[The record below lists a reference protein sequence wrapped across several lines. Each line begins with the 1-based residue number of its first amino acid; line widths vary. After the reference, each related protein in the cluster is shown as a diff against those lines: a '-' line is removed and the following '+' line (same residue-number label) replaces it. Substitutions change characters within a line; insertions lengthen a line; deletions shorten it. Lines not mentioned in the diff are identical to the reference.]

1 MLVLHRHVVDSCK
14 SITESEG
21 DFYMPK
27 NLDQIV
33 LTVLA
38 VWMVIVCVRIFW
50 ATQLRSFLFI
60 GLSIIFFL
68 LTISINSHTAV
79 KLLKII
85 SQFLFWCG
93 VLWLG
98 TFERQKLNE
107 FRNMSLKEYLLRK
120 GPKTQSAGDASI
132 SIFENHLFLAL
143 SVVLMVVTII
153 NYYFLQVGFLENLP
167 LIITTLLFITYSVGR
182 KKVNNNNG

>member
-1 MLVLHRHVVDSCK
+1 MYLSLNIFSSVGERNL
-14 SITESEG
+14 
-21 DFYMPK
+21 YMPK

-38 VWMVIVCVRIFW
+38 LWMVIVCVRIFW
-50 ATQLRSFLFI
+50 ATQLRSFMLI

-68 LTISINSHTAV
+68 LTISINSQAAD

-107 FRNMSLKEYLLRK
+107 FRHMSLKEYSSRK
-120 GPKTQSAGDASI
+120 EPKAQSAGDASI
-132 SIFENHLFLAL
+132 SIFENHLFLSL
-143 SVVLMVVTII
+143 SVVLIAVATI
-153 NYYFLQVGFLENLP
+153 NYYFLQVRFLENLP
-167 LIITTLLFITYSVGR
+167 LLITALLFITYSVGR
-182 KKVNNNNG
+182 KRG

>member
-1 MLVLHRHVVDSCK
+1 MHRASSCK
-14 SITESEG
+14 SMTAGER

-38 VWMVIVCVRIFW
+38 VWMVIVCARIFW
-50 ATQLRSFLFI
+50 ATQLRSFMFI

-68 LTISINSHTAV
+68 LTISINSQTADNI
-79 KLLKII
+79 LKII

-107 FRNMSLKEYLLRK
+107 FRHMSLKEYSARK
-120 GPKTQSAGDASI
+120 GPKPQSAGDASI
-132 SIFENHLFLAL
+132 SIFENHLILSL
-143 SVVLMVVTII
+143 SVVLIVVTTI

-167 LIITTLLFITYSVGR
+167 LLITTLLFITYSAGR
-182 KKVNNNNG
+182 KKVTNNSG

>member
-1 MLVLHRHVVDSCK
+1 
-14 SITESEG
+14 
-21 DFYMPK
+21 MPK

-38 VWMVIVCVRIFW
+38 LWMVIVCVRIFW
-50 ATQLRSFLFI
+50 ATQLRSFMFI

-68 LTISINSHTAV
+68 LTISINSPTAD
-79 KLLKII
+79 KILKII
-85 SQFLFWCG
+85 SQFLFWFG

-107 FRNMSLKEYLLRK
+107 FRNMSLKEYSARK
-120 GPKTQSAGDASI
+120 GPRTQPADDASI
-132 SIFENHLFLAL
+132 SIFENHLILSL
-143 SVVLMVVTII
+143 SVVLIVITAV

-167 LIITTLLFITYSVGR
+167 LLITTLLFITYGVGR
-182 KKVNNNNG
+182 KKGTNYNG

>member
-1 MLVLHRHVVDSCK
+1 
-14 SITESEG
+14 
-21 DFYMPK
+21 MPK

-38 VWMVIVCVRIFW
+38 LWMVIICVRIFW
-50 ATQLRSFLFI
+50 ATQLRSFMFI

-68 LTISINSHTAV
+68 LTISINSPTAD
-79 KLLKII
+79 KILKII
-85 SQFLFWCG
+85 SQLLFWWG

-98 TFERQKLNE
+98 TFERQRLNE
-107 FRNMSLKEYLLRK
+107 FRNMSLKEYSSRK

-132 SIFENHLFLAL
+132 SIFENHLILSL
-143 SVVLMVVTII
+143 SVVLMVVTTI

-167 LIITTLLFITYSVGR
+167 LLITTLLFITYSMGR
-182 KKVNNNNG
+182 KKSSNNNS